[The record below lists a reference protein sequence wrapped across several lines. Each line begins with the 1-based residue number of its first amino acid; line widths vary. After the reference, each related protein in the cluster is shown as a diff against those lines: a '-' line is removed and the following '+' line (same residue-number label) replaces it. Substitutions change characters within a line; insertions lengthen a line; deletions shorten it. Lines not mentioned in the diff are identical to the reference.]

1 MADGRTAKWYQVDD
15 DWVVHF
21 MENNDLVYYDG
32 PNGLY
37 IDDYRTSDFQDV
49 VDVIEAWIQDGQVP
63 WVMEG

>member
-1 MADGRTAKWYQVDD
+1 MADGRNAEWYQVDD

-32 PNGLY
+32 PNGMYLDY
-37 IDDYRTSDFQDV
+37 YRTSDFQDV